1 MQNNIPVT
9 LTHNDLHKGNWFKL
23 DAELGMSAGRL
34 SGREVTGFIQ
44 VCKTSSAALVVTGVA
59 I

>member
-23 DAELGMSAGRL
+23 NGELGMSAGRL
-34 SGREVTGFIQ
+34 QEREVTRSIQ